1 MDERIAAEVTSV
13 TIGRDVLDGVAD
25 GSEPLIVVLAQP
37 GADHVTARV
46 LSDLKTRAIP
56 VVTRLLPNAEASKS
70 FKVVEETTAWMGEV
84 GVRRDGVV
92 VAIGGGALTD
102 VAGFIA
108 SVYMRGVEARYVPT
122 TLLGAV
128 DAAIGGKTALN
139 VGGKNLVGTFAHPGR
154 VIIDVDLLDELP
166 DELLA
171 EGLAEAFKAGLIGDP
186 GLVDVIERSG
196 LRADLED
203 VIERAV
209 AVKSAIVEADFK
221 ETGSRTHLNFGHT
234 IGHAV
239 ETLAGWSHGRSVAV
253 GMVAAAA
260 ISRIVCQFED
270 DDRIAHVMVALG
282 LPVACPGVNRV
293 DLHRLMQIDKK
304 SDSGGLRMV
313 LLEGLG
319 RPQVSHIDPATLDA
333 GLDAIGIGDE

>member
-1 MDERIAAEVTSV
+1 MGERFAADVTSV
-13 TIGRDVLDGVAD
+13 TIGRDVLAGVAD
-25 GSEPLIVVLAQP
+25 GSETLVVLLAQP
-37 GADHVTARV
+37 GAAQVTARV
-46 LSDLKTRAIP
+46 VSDLEARSIP
-56 VVTRLLPNAEASKS
+56 VVTRLLPDGEAAKS
-70 FKVVEETTAWMGEV
+70 FRVVEETTAWMGQI
-84 GVRRDGVV
+84 GVRRDGTV

-139 VGGKNLVGTFAHPGR
+139 VGGKNLVGTFAHPDR

-171 EGLAEAFKAGLIGDP
+171 EGMAEALKAGLIGDSA
-186 GLVDVIERSG
+186 LVDAIERSG
-196 LRADLED
+196 LHADLEE
-203 VIERAV
+203 VVKRAI
-209 AVKSAIVEADFK
+209 AVKSNIVEADFR
-221 ETGSRTHLNFGHT
+221 EEGPRAHLNFGHT

-239 ETLAGWSHGRSVAV
+239 EALAGWSHGRSVAV
-253 GMVAAAA
+253 GMVAASA
-260 ISRIVCQFED
+260 ISRMVCGFED
-270 DDRIAHVMVALG
+270 EDRVRRVIAALG
-282 LPVACPGVNRV
+282 LPVACPGVSRG
-293 DLHRLMQIDKK
+293 DLHQLMLIDKK
-304 SDSGGLRMV
+304 NDSGGLRMV
-313 LLEGLG
+313 LLEALG

>member
-1 MDERIAAEVTSV
+1 MGERIAANVTSV
-13 TIGRDVLDGVAD
+13 TIGRGVLDEVAD
-25 GSEPLIVVLAQP
+25 GSETLVVLLAQP
-37 GADHVTARV
+37 GAAHVTTRV
-46 LSDLKTRAIP
+46 VSDLEARTIP
-56 VVTRLLPNAEASKS
+56 VVTRLLPDGESAKS
-70 FKVVEETTAWMGEV
+70 FKVVEETTAWMGQV
-84 GVRRDGVV
+84 GVRRDGTV

-139 VGGKNLVGTFAHPGR
+139 VGGKNLVGTFAHPDR

-171 EGLAEAFKAGLIGDP
+171 EGMAEALKAGLIGDP
-186 GLVDVIERSG
+186 ALVDVIERSG
-196 LRADLED
+196 LHADLEE
-203 VIERAV
+203 VVRRAI
-209 AVKSAIVEADFK
+209 AVKSAIVEADFR
-221 ETGSRTHLNFGHT
+221 ESGSRAHLNFGHT

-239 ETLAGWSHGRSVAV
+239 EAVAGWSHGRSVAV
-253 GMVAAAA
+253 GMVAASA
-260 ISRIVCQFED
+260 ISRMVCGFD
-270 DDRIAHVMVALG
+270 DADRVAHVIAALG
-282 LPVACPGVNRV
+282 LPVECPGVSRR
-293 DLHRLMQIDKK
+293 DLHRLIRVDKK